1 MGRKSG
7 ILFTQMIIDVHS
19 HNFPPQIAARA
30 LSALVHR
37 TGDTLQPSA
46 DGTLDNQLDHM
57 EKAGVDR
64 AVMCP
69 VATKPTQHGVILRT
83 AIAIRDGE
91 LGERAS
97 RMIVPFASLHPAD
110 EDATAHLEEIAAAG
124 IRGIKIHPY
133 YQEFSLSDPSVWPI
147 FRVAASLGLVV
158 QCHCGYDIGYPGRY
172 DACGP
177 KDIAAFLRNVSGV
190 KFIAAH
196 LGGCSGFAPHAT
208 DEIMDLGCWADT
220 SALARNWSRDEE
232 MRLCRSWPTERL
244 LYGTDFPWVSYEE
257 SLRWVKSMR
266 DEKDWFRV
274 LGENARELLGI

>member
-1 MGRKSG
+1 
-7 ILFTQMIIDVHS
+7 MIIDVHS

-46 DGTLDNQLDHM
+46 DGTLENQLDHM
-57 EKAGVDR
+57 ALAGVDR

-69 VATKPTQHGVILRT
+69 VATKPSQHNIILRT
-83 AIAIRDGE
+83 AVAIREGE
-91 LGERAS
+91 LGERAK
-97 RMIVPFASLHPAD
+97 RMIIPFASLHPAD
-110 EDATAHLEEIAAAG
+110 VDAVTHLEEIASAG

-133 YQEFSLSDPSVWPI
+133 YQEYSLADPKIWPI

-177 KDIAAFLRNVSGV
+177 KEIAVFLRNVPKV

-196 LGGCSGFAPHAT
+196 LGGCSGFKPHAT
-208 DEIMDLGCWADT
+208 DEIIDLGCWADT
-220 SALARNWSRDEE
+220 SALARNFSRDEE

-244 LYGTDFPWVSYEE
+244 LFGTDFPGVSYQE
-257 SLRWVKSMR
+257 SLRWVKSLREKR
-266 DEKDWFRV
+266 DLSRI
-274 LGENARELLGI
+274 LGENALKLLTDISI

>member
-1 MGRKSG
+1 
-7 ILFTQMIIDVHS
+7 MIIDVHS

-172 DACGP
+172 DFCGP
-177 KDIAAFLRNVSGV
+177 REIVKLLKNVRGL
-190 KFIAAH
+190 KFVAAH
-196 LGGCSGFAPHAT
+196 LGGCSGFAPHTT
-208 DEIMDLGCWADT
+208 DELIECGAYIDT
-220 SALARNWSRDEE
+220 AALHIDQHRDEQ
-232 MRLCRSWPTERL
+232 MRILRSWPRDRIL
-244 LYGTDFPWVSYEE
+244 FGSDFPWVHYPEI
-257 SLRWVKSMR
+257 LAWVRSIRAKE
-266 DEKDWFRV
+266 D
-274 LGENARELLGI
+274 LPLLLGGNAMALLGF

>member
-1 MGRKSG
+1 
-7 ILFTQMIIDVHS
+7 MIIDVHS

-46 DGTLDNQLDHM
+46 DGTLENQLDHM
-57 EKAGVDR
+57 ALAGVDQ

-69 VATKPTQHGVILRT
+69 VATKPSQYNIILRT
-83 AIAIRDGE
+83 AVAIREGE
-91 LGERAS
+91 LGERAQ
-97 RMIVPFASLHPAD
+97 RMIIPFASLHPAD
-110 EDATAHLEEIAAAG
+110 VDVVTHLEEIASAG

-133 YQEFSLSDPSVWPI
+133 YQEFSLADPKIWPI

-177 KDIAAFLRNVSGV
+177 KEIAVFLRNVPKV

-196 LGGCSGFAPHAT
+196 LGGCSGFKPHAT
-208 DEIMDLGCWADT
+208 DEIIDLGCWADT
-220 SALARNWSRDEE
+220 SALARNFSRDEE

-244 LYGTDFPWVSYEE
+244 LFGTDFPWVSYQE
-257 SLRWVKSMR
+257 SIRWVKSLREKR
-266 DEKDWFRV
+266 DLSRI
-274 LGENARELLGI
+274 LGENALKLLTDISI